1 MISEHLQVG
10 DTCPVCSANVTTKIY
25 TEKTN
30 FNPIESEIESNRVRL
45 KNLRFE
51 RDKILASL
59 VSFKARIEFE
69 KIQIEKNNAEIAAL
83 HEGKN
88 ALYIKF
94 VDAND
99 DSAENFEKF
108 YALLQDTVVSLENL
122 IDLQDKV
129 RDDEKQALI
138 RKTQAGTRVTIYE
151 SHLESLIELLY
162 SLQKKKAEREFV
174 IFNVNEKYQN
184 LAEYKRQIA
193 EGKSIEL
200 VIDTKKEERTI
211 DSLFSL

>member
-1 MISEHLQVG
+1 MVLAFDIGNTNIKIGLFDG
-10 DTCPVCSANVTTKIY
+10 DK
-25 TEKTN
+25 
-30 FNPIESEIESNRVRL
+30 
-45 KNLRFE
+45 
-51 RDKILASL
+51 L
-59 VSFKARIEFE
+59 VE
-69 KIQIEKNNAEIAAL
+69 KIQIEKNNAEIASL

-88 ALYIKF
+88 SLYIKF

-108 YALLQDTVVSLENL
+108 YALLQDTVISLENL

-200 VIDTKKEERTI
+200 VIDTKKEERAKLK
-211 DSLFSL
+211 DQQFDLMNQNMLLF